1 MLHIES
7 ITNSLR
13 FYVYINLNFIKR
25 KFINQKY
32 DYVNNVEQKQYIRS
46 KIYVIDQWSDILVRL
61 IKYWNM
67 TKSNIFKWKN
77 QLQ

>member
-7 ITNSLR
+7 IMNSLR